1 MVNPVPRNDTT
12 RLVIYAVMF
21 LAVLGGTVTLVALG
35 KMDAA
40 SGLQWLISGASLIGT
55 GLGGPNSPKTSALA
69 GRMVR
74 PHEPAAPGRLTS
86 TAATGS

>member
-40 SGLQWLISGASLIGT
+40 SGLQWLISGAGLIGT
-55 GLGGPNSPKTSALA
+55 GLGGLK
-69 GRMVR
+69 
-74 PHEPAAPGRLTS
+74 PAQDIRGGGSDGP
-86 TAATGS
+86 TA